1 MRLKLLGALATAIV
15 TAAISA
21 PAASAEP
28 LVISFFQTPSKR
40 IHCAYLSQP
49 AFLRC
54 DIDGGL
60 RPAPP
65 RPASC
70 DLDWG
75 QGLSLAKRGRAH
87 VVCAGDTTADPSARV
102 IGYGKT
108 WARGGFRCE
117 VRRRGLTCENAA
129 EHGFFLSAASW
140 RRF

>member
-1 MRLKLLGALATAIV
+1 M
-15 TAAISA
+15 
-21 PAASAEP
+21 ASAEP
-28 LVISFFQTPSKR
+28 PVIRFFQTPSER

-49 AFLRC
+49 ASLRC

-60 RPAPP
+60 RPQPA

-70 DLDWG
+70 DLDWA
-75 QGLSLAKRGRAH
+75 QGLSMGRIGRAA
-87 VVCAGDTTADPSARV
+87 VVCAGDTTAYPSARV
-102 IGYGKT
+102 VGYGKT

-129 EHGFFLSAASW
+129 GHGFFLSASSW